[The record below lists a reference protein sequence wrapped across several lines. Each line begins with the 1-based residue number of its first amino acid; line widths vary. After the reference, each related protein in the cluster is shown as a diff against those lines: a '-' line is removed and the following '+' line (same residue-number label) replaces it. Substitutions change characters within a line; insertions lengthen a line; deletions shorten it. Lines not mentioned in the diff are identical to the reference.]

1 MARADCARCFSITR
15 VVVAHRRDIIC
26 AAGRVVSLQG
36 GVVREVVEENKTQE
50 KTDACIN
57 DG

>member
-15 VVVAHRRDIIC
+15 IVVAHRPDTIR

-36 GVVREVVEENKTQE
+36 GVAQDITANQNQG

>member
-1 MARADCARCFSITR
+1 
-15 VVVAHRRDIIC
+15 VVAHRPDTIR

-36 GVVREVVEENKTQE
+36 GVARDITVNQTQE

-57 DG
+57 EG

>member
-1 MARADCARCFSITR
+1 
-15 VVVAHRRDIIC
+15 
-26 AAGRVVSLQG
+26 VSLQG
-36 GVVREVVEENKTQE
+36 GVARDITVNQTQE